1 MRGGREALLF
11 HEMGAG
17 FIRHL
22 GDGAQGR
29 RPRIGHKAEIG
40 GLPRPKGGGEKEI
53 NQDGNEENGETP
65 SIVPALQQS
74 IDGNALSHA
83 EPISRRAPSS
93 RIASRMSAAS
103 STHWTVTAPFQFC
116 LSCIR
121 ARFAG
126 RMPSLLSGFFL
137 SMGGIV
143 QDDAAMSFKKRRS
156 VLKGGGIL

>member
-83 EPISRRAPSS
+83 EPHQQKSSQLQNRQQDVGREQHALDGNRTVPVLSELYSGSFCRAHAIPAF
-93 RIASRMSAAS
+93 R
-103 STHWTVTAPFQFC
+103 VFP
-116 LSCIR
+116 
-121 ARFAG
+121 
-126 RMPSLLSGFFL
+126 
-137 SMGGIV
+137 
-143 QDDAAMSFKKRRS
+143 
-156 VLKGGGIL
+156 